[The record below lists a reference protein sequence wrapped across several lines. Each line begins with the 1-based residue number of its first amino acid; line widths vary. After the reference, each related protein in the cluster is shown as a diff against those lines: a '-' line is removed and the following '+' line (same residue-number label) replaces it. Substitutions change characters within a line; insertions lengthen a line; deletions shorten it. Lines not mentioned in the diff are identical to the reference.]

1 MRKTKK
7 ALMMIMAS
15 LALVSISACGKAANT
30 ETKTEE
36 STAVEETAT
45 ASEVKLEKPESYGK
59 VTLGKYKGIELSVDS
74 EDSIKVSDEDVENE
88 LKSMLETSTKY
99 EDITGR
105 AAAMGD
111 VANIDFEGKKDGVA
125 FEGGSS
131 QGFDL
136 ELGSNSFIPGFEE
149 GVVGMNIG
157 DKKDIPLT
165 FPKDYSAEELAGK
178 DVVFTVTLNALK
190 SKIEAKLTDEWVAE
204 YTGDKYKTVAE
215 FKTAIK
221 EDLEKERRYQ
231 KERMEE
237 EDALQLLIADSKIE
251 PNPEAVEYEKSLQV
265 EMFNN
270 TAAMYNMEPEALM
283 QMYGRTKEQFEEDF
297 KNAALDIVKVK
308 LVKEELIKQAKIKV
322 TDADYEY
329 VVEYRGG
336 GATLE
341 ELKTQYGEDAV
352 EEAAMDRAVLNY
364 LVSNATKTE
373 RNYDQLETDAVETQ
387 ETTAN

>member
-1 MRKTKK
+1 
-7 ALMMIMAS
+7 
-15 LALVSISACGKAANT
+15 
-30 ETKTEE
+30 
-36 STAVEETAT
+36 
-45 ASEVKLEKPESYGK
+45 
-59 VTLGKYKGIELSVDS
+59 
-74 EDSIKVSDEDVENE
+74 
-88 LKSMLETSTKY
+88 
-99 EDITGR
+99 
-105 AAAMGD
+105 
-111 VANIDFEGKKDGVA
+111 
-125 FEGGSS
+125 
-131 QGFDL
+131 
-136 ELGSNSFIPGFEE
+136 
-149 GVVGMNIG
+149 
-157 DKKDIPLT
+157 
-165 FPKDYSAEELAGK
+165 
-178 DVVFTVTLNALK
+178 
-190 SKIEAKLTDEWVAE
+190 
-204 YTGDKYKTVAE
+204 
-215 FKTAIK
+215 
-221 EDLEKERRYQ
+221 
-231 KERMEE
+231 MEE
-237 EDALQLLIADSKIE
+237 ADALQLLIADSKIE

-373 RNYDQLETDAVETQ
+373 RNYDQLETGAVETQ